1 MWGFRAST
9 GAKIRIGR
17 PDRDRFGAEGAKL
30 TARGHSSDC
39 CSGKSKERVVRDH
52 NPSFLL
58 AFVSVGF
65 V

>member
-1 MWGFRAST
+1 MRGLRAST

-17 PDRDRFGAEGAKL
+17 PDRDRFGTEGTKS
-30 TARGHSSDC
+30 TARGHSSDR
-39 CSGKSKERVVRDH
+39 CSGKSKERMVDH